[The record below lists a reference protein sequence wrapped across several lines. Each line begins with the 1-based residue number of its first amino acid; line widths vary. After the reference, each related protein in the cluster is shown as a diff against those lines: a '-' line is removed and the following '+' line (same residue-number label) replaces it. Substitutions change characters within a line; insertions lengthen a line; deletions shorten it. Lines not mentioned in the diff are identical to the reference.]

1 MLILTVLS
9 VGGGADSNYSFTY
22 VSGSLT
28 ITPKPTT
35 LTWVAP
41 ADAIV
46 FEPVNVTYGTSLAAS
61 GNNTAEGPADL
72 AGTVVYSVSETDDY
86 ALTFPSTTVSAVFK
100 PDSANYSDSPAVE
113 VSLLVSQLKV
123 DVIPDGVSVV
133 FGDEILLLTGST
145 EFLADDGI
153 VASFETA
160 ATSSSNVGDYF
171 ITVNYEDSNGRL
183 ANYDVNLVSDNRVS
197 ISAAPITVEVLNGSS
212 VVNDSDLDTVEE
224 VNAVLQV
231 RFTGLKAEAAVLNGV
246 VLTAAQVADLVIN
259 TEITFNAG
267 TDDEVTYKNAD
278 DGDFAGVGLLSRVVT
293 GAPAPV
299 FVAVHEDYANGTS
312 ADFAATVTF
321 GEGALNFNYSLSD
334 SDNTAGTFSVG
345 KGTPTI
351 AWVPTVDSIVY
362 GTVIGADQLNATVTD
377 VSLLDA
383 EGNSRTFHPHL
394 WRSCNWSVLR
404 LNTLLRPSTDA

>member
-1 MLILTVLS
+1 MTADDDATRVYGEDPKVYDNTDYEIAGFVLGDAIGDLETEPSISDPTSSASNVDTYVLS

-22 VSGSLT
+22 VSGALT

-41 ADAIV
+41 ADATAL
-46 FEPVNVTYGTSLAAS
+46 EPVNVTYGTSLAAS

-72 AGTVVYSVSETDDY
+72 AGTVVYSVSESDDY

-133 FGDEILLLTGST
+133 FGDEIPALTGST

-183 ANYDVNLVSDNRVS
+183 ANYDVNLVSDNRVYHRS
-197 ISAAPITVEVLNGSS
+197 SNNCGGS
-212 VVNDSDLDTVEE
+212 
-224 VNAVLQV
+224 Q
-231 RFTGLKAEAAVLNGV
+231 R
-246 VLTAAQVADLVIN
+246 
-259 TEITFNAG
+259 
-267 TDDEVTYKNAD
+267 
-278 DGDFAGVGLLSRVVT
+278 
-293 GAPAPV
+293 
-299 FVAVHEDYANGTS
+299 
-312 ADFAATVTF
+312 
-321 GEGALNFNYSLSD
+321 
-334 SDNTAGTFSVG
+334 
-345 KGTPTI
+345 
-351 AWVPTVDSIVY
+351 
-362 GTVIGADQLNATVTD
+362 
-377 VSLLDA
+377 
-383 EGNSRTFHPHL
+383 
-394 WRSCNWSVLR
+394 
-404 LNTLLRPSTDA
+404 